1 MRLLN
6 LPSEVLKFVEE
17 KKLTSGHAKILV
29 GLDNALFVA
38 EKIIEK
44 NMSVRQAEN
53 FVKIFRGNKK
63 SKNIK
68 DANITFLEQSII
80 DKIGL
85 NVSISNKKNN
95 KGTLAIEYSDLNQ
108 LNKIIEIIKTNY

>member
-1 MRLLN
+1 
-6 LPSEVLKFVEE
+6 
-17 KKLTSGHAKILV
+17 
-29 GLDNALFVA
+29 
-38 EKIIEK
+38 
-44 NMSVRQAEN
+44 MSVRQAEN